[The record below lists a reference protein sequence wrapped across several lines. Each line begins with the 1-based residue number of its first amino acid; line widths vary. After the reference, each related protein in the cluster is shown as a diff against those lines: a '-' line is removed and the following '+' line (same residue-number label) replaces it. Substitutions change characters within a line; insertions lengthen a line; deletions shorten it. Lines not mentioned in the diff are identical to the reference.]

1 MNKEILAIIP
11 ARGGSK
17 SIPNKN
23 MKLLRGKPL
32 IEYTIRSSKNSI
44 FIRRIILSSDD
55 NHIISYCRSR
65 GIEVPFIRPER
76 LARDDTP
83 MLEVIVHAL
92 NFLKEKENYIPEYII
107 LLQPTSP
114 LRTSRHI
121 DESLKT
127 LLDSCTDSI
136 VSVVEVP
143 HNFNPYSAMEFD
155 GKYLKPFL
163 DFKESNN
170 LRQKKPKFYARNGP
184 AILAFTYDC
193 LMNKKSMYGDK
204 ILPYFMKREESIDID
219 EEFDFKMAEYIMK
232 QQVPLAVNQKN

>member
-1 MNKEILAIIP
+1 MNEEILAIIP
-11 ARGGSK
+11 ARGDSK

-23 MKLLRGKPL
+23 MRLLKGKPL
-32 IEYTIRSSKNSI
+32 IDYTIESSKNSI
-44 FIRRIILSSDD
+44 FITRIILSSDD
-55 NHIISYCRSR
+55 KQIINYCRSR
-65 GIEVPFIRPER
+65 GIEVPFIRPKR

-92 NFLKEKENYIPEYII
+92 NFLTEKENYMPEYIV

-114 LRTSRHI
+114 LRTSQHI

-127 LLDSCTDSI
+127 LLDSDADSI
-136 VSVVEVP
+136 VSVVEAP
-143 HNFNPYSAMEFD
+143 HNYNPYSVMEFD
-155 GKYLKPFL
+155 GKYLKHFL
-163 DFKESNN
+163 DFQESNN

-193 LMNKKSMYGDK
+193 LVNKKSMYGDK

-219 EEFDFKMAEYIMK
+219 EEFDLKIAEYIMK
-232 QQVPLAVNQKN
+232 QQRPLTENQKS